1 MGYIIM
7 KKFVSVLALAT
18 LLATL
23 ATLPNRNPVFAAE
36 KETVVD
42 VVSALE
48 VAAYLKKIGFYDID
62 NHPERLQA
70 VPRTRIYRLPKILRD
85 VWRENIPLRK
95 SVFLRL
101 GLSAV
106 LQVNEKIILQRKR
119 LLSLSLNNLTVH
131 DRTWLSAIMARYG
144 VAKADDSPTAKR
156 LAELLLRV
164 DALPPS
170 LVMAQG
176 ALESGWIQSRFA
188 RKGQAVFGQW
198 TSSDSG
204 IKAMETSVR
213 LAAFE
218 NPRQSLIAYMLHLNS
233 HPAYKD
239 LRKARAEMRHTGQPL
254 DGYALAGHLSKYAV
268 TGELYVKAIRR
279 IIRQNG
285 LTRVDTAKLAPG
297 PHILFHRVD
306 KK

>member
-1 MGYIIM
+1 MRVKAHFPIKLIIA
-7 KKFVSVLALAT
+7 SVLLIILGWSRMA
-18 LLATL
+18 
-23 ATLPNRNPVFAAE
+23 AAE
-36 KETVVD
+36 EEIIVEVE
-42 VVSALE
+42 SALE
-48 VAAYLKKIGFYDID
+48 VAAYLKKIGFYDIH

-70 VPRTRIYRLPKILRD
+70 VPRTRIYRLPKTLRD
-85 VWRENIPLRK
+85 GWIENVPLRE

-106 LQVNEKIILQRKR
+106 LQVNEEIIVQKER
-119 LLSLSLNNLTVH
+119 LLSLSLNNLTLH
-131 DRTWLSAIMARYG
+131 DRTWMSAIMARYG
-144 VAKADDSPTAKR
+144 VAKADDPPTAKR

-176 ALESGWIQSRFA
+176 AIESGWFESRFA
-188 RKGQAVFGQW
+188 RQAQAVFGQW

-218 NPRQSLIAYMLHLNS
+218 NPRQSLIAYMLNLNS

-239 LRKARAEMRHTGQPL
+239 LRKARAEMRQTGQPL
-254 DGYALAGHLSKYAV
+254 DGYALAGHLSKYSE
-268 TGELYVKAIRR
+268 TGEVYVKSIRR
-279 IIRQNG
+279 IIRHND
-285 LTRVDTAKLAPG
+285 LTRGDTAKLAPG
-297 PHILFHRVD
+297 QRILFHRVD
-306 KK
+306 PK

>member
-1 MGYIIM
+1 MRVKAYFPIKLITA
-7 KKFVSVLALAT
+7 SVLMIILGWSRMA
-18 LLATL
+18 
-23 ATLPNRNPVFAAE
+23 AAE
-36 KETVVD
+36 EETIVD
-42 VVSALE
+42 VESALE
-48 VAAYLKKIGFYDID
+48 VATYLKKIGFYDID

-70 VPRTRIYRLPKILRD
+70 VPRTRIYRLPKTLRD
-85 VWRENIPLRK
+85 VWRENVPLRK

-106 LQVNEKIILQRKR
+106 LQVNEEIIVQRER

-131 DRTWLSAIMARYG
+131 DRTWMSAMMARYG
-144 VAKADDSPTAKR
+144 VAKADDPPTAKR

-176 ALESGWIQSRFA
+176 AIESGWFQSSFA
-188 RKGQAVFGQW
+188 RQGQAVFGQW

-204 IKAMETSVR
+204 IKTMETSVR

-218 NPRQSLIAYMLHLNS
+218 NPRQSLIAYMLNLNS
-233 HPAYKD
+233 HPAFKD

-254 DGYALAGHLSKYAV
+254 DGYALAGHLSKYSE
-268 TGELYVKAIRR
+268 TGEVYVKVIRR
-279 IIRQNG
+279 MIRRDG
-285 LTRVDTAKLAPG
+285 LTRGDTAKLAPG
-297 PHILFHRVD
+297 PHILFHRVVR
-306 KK
+306 K